1 MIYYANEQSPYI
13 QHYGV
18 LGMKWGRR
26 RYHNKDG
33 SLTKAGIRRHT
44 KEVNKINNAAR
55 KSGRVVESASP
66 NVIGI
71 RQKNGDILFVDRNE
85 FNKNGVDVAER
96 KTLNMIKE
104 ARANT
109 IKKGKAKVSKILE
122 SEEKTL
128 IKNMIKT
135 YDPSDPDKREAL
147 ALLRQLEKD
156 VVY

>member
-1 MIYYANEQSPYI
+1 M
-13 QHYGV
+13 
-18 LGMKWGRR
+18 RR
-26 RYHNKDG
+26 GKKRYRNKDG
-33 SLTKAGIRRHT
+33 SLTKAGIRRHA
-44 KEVNKINNAAR
+44 KAVKKINDAAI
-55 KSGRVVESASP
+55 KSGRVEETANP

-71 RQKNGDILFVDRNE
+71 RQKNGDVLFVDRNE

-109 IKKGKAKVSKILE
+109 IKKGKTKVRKILE

-135 YDPSDPDKREAL
+135 YDPSDPDRREAL

-156 VVY
+156 VI

>member
-1 MIYYANEQSPYI
+1 MIYYANENAPYI

-18 LGMKWGRR
+18 LGMRWGVR
-26 RYHNKDG
+26 RYRNKDG

-44 KEVNKINNAAR
+44 KAVKKINDAAI
-55 KSGRVVESASP
+55 KSGRVEETANP

-71 RQKNGDILFVDRNE
+71 RQKNGDVLFVDRNE

-109 IKKGKAKVSKILE
+109 IKKGKTKVRKILE

-135 YDPSDPDKREAL
+135 YDQSDPDRREAL

-156 VVY
+156 VR

>member
-1 MIYYANEQSPYI
+1 MNELYHHGIKGQ
-13 QHYGV
+13 
-18 LGMKWGRR
+18 KWGVR
-26 RYHNKDG
+26 RYQNKDG
-33 SLTKAGIRRHT
+33 SLTKAGIRRHA
-44 KEVNKINNAAR
+44 KQVNKINNAAR
-55 KSGRVVESASP
+55 KSGRVVETASP
-66 NVIGI
+66 NVIGV

-109 IKKGKAKVSKILE
+109 IKKGNAKTSKILE

-128 IKNMIKT
+128 IKDMIKT
-135 YDPSDPDKREAL
+135 YDSSDPDKREAL

-156 VVY
+156 VK

>member
-1 MIYYANEQSPYI
+1 MNELY
-13 QHYGV
+13 HHGV
-18 LGMKWGRR
+18 KGMRWGVR
-26 RYHNKDG
+26 RYQNADG
-33 SLTKAGIRRHT
+33 SLTKAGIRRHA
-44 KEVNKINNAAR
+44 KNVNKINNAAR
-55 KSGRVVESASP
+55 KSGRVVETASP
-66 NVIGI
+66 NVIGV

-128 IKNMIKT
+128 IKNMLKT

-156 VVY
+156 VIY